1 MLFVRYGSPKIAKLL
16 TKNLSLRDR
25 QLDNFAA
32 GGTQQQCRGID
43 ESFLELLVLEMKN

>member
-1 MLFVRYGSPKIAKLL
+1 MLFVRYGSPKIVKLV

-43 ESFLELLVLEMKN
+43 ESFFELLFPEL